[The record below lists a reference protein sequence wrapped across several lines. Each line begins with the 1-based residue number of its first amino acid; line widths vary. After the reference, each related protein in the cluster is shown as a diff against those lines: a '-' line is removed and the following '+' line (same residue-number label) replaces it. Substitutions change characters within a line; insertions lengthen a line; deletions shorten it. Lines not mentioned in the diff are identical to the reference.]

1 MQDQVTNGA
10 KTQFEQLLKDSRIY
24 DKVDRDRAEVLEG
37 LIRTPGWRVF
47 VELVNEII
55 EHRGAELLAPAGS
68 IDGVLVG
75 EHLKGSMSG
84 LIMARDLPSVIIA
97 QMEAM
102 KSPAQYDASED
113 EDDDDC

>member
-1 MQDQVTNGA
+1 MQVLDTPN
-10 KTQFEQLLKDSRIY
+10 KQFEDLLKASRVY
-24 DKVDRDRAEVLEG
+24 DKIDRDRAAVLEG
-37 LIRTPGWRVF
+37 LVRTPGWRIF

-55 EHRGAELLAPAGS
+55 EHRGAELLLPAGS
-68 IDGVLVG
+68 IDGVLSG

-102 KSPAQYDASED
+102 KSTAQYDASED
-113 EDDDDC
+113 EDDE